1 MFEYNS
7 KIDYLFAKKLI
18 DKDKIDKDE
27 LHKRSVFN
35 GKEESISNYD
45 ILLKSMK
52 SIIDYIKDDNTI
64 ISVQSIKHII
74 KLLGVND
81 EYKIINNE
89 IQLEELID
97 DYNNSLSSN
106 SFDLFV
112 NLFVNNIF
120 GSNIELFIIPTI
132 YNFTRENEKK

>member
-35 GKEESISNYD
+35 GEEEPISNYD
-45 ILLKSMK
+45 ILLKSIK

-64 ISVQSIKHII
+64 IR
-74 KLLGVND
+74 L
-81 EYKIINNE
+81 
-89 IQLEELID
+89 
-97 DYNNSLSSN
+97 
-106 SFDLFV
+106 
-112 NLFVNNIF
+112 
-120 GSNIELFIIPTI
+120 
-132 YNFTRENEKK
+132 